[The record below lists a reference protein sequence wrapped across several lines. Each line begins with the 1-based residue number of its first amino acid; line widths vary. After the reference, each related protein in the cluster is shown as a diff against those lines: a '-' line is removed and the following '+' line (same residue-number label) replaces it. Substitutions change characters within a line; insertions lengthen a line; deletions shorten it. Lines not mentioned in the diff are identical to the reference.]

1 MVGEPLLRMGED
13 FMGVKLPVEI
23 DPPRVGGLGLDGRG
37 CASKY
42 RTTDSRG
49 LRSTG
54 FGCEGFFDLSGTLR
68 THSAL
73 MAAVLTGR

>member
-1 MVGEPLLRMGED
+1 MVGEPLLRMGEA
-13 FMGVKLPVEI
+13 FMGVRLPVEM
-23 DPPRVGGLGLDGRG
+23 DAPRIGGSGLIGRG

-54 FGCEGFFDLSGTLR
+54 FNGEGFFGLSGNR
-68 THSAL
+68 RAHSAL